1 MRRTNRQMVYLSK
14 IYKLSLEMFLRG
26 DPSSARLLSVRP
38 PLLFLFPV
46 SLRERKHAAEFVYE
60 NYKTVKHILPFLYVL
75 EVPIVSCGASDVG
88 ARGSGGADVGL

>member
-26 DPSSARLLSVRP
+26 DASSARLCLSV
-38 PLLFLFPV
+38 PLLFLLPV

-75 EVPIVSCGASDVG
+75 EVPNVSCGASDVG
-88 ARGSGGADVGL
+88 ARGSSVPDVSL